1 MNLSEMRTRVRRDLH
16 DEDAGSYRWTDSELD
31 RHIERAVRE
40 LSLATPHEA
49 KATLTT
55 AAESRD
61 LSLSTLTDLV
71 AVEAVEYPVDKYPP
85 SYVPFSL
92 WAGTL
97 TLLVDEVPLS
107 AQTVNVYYGQMH
119 TLDADTSTIPPQLEE
134 VVADGGAAYAAIEWA
149 SFATNRI
156 NAGGDDVWQHY
167 LTWGQERLAAFASAL
182 AQQGRRN
189 AVRVRSLYTPAR
201 PTADENTPFEG
212 G

>member
-1 MNLSEMRTRVRRDLH
+1 MRTRLRRDLH
-16 DEDAGSYRWTDSELD
+16 DEDAGNYRWSDDELD

-40 LSLATPHEA
+40 LSLAAPREA

-61 LSLSTLTDLV
+61 LSLSSLTDLV
-71 AVEAVEYPVDKYPP
+71 VVEAVEYPVDKYPA
-85 SYVPFSL
+85 SYVSFSL

-107 AQTVNVYYGQMH
+107 AQPVNVYYGRMH
-119 TLDADTSTIPPQLEE
+119 ALDESASTMPPELEE
-134 VVADGGAAYAAIEWA
+134 TLVGGAAAYAAIEWA

-156 NAGGDDVWQHY
+156 NAGGNDVWRQY
-167 LTWGQERLAAFASAL
+167 LTWGQERLAAFVQVL
-182 AQQGRRN
+182 AKHGRRN
-189 AVRVRSLYTPAR
+189 ALRTRRLYTPAR
-201 PTADENTPFEG
+201 PAADEGTPWQG